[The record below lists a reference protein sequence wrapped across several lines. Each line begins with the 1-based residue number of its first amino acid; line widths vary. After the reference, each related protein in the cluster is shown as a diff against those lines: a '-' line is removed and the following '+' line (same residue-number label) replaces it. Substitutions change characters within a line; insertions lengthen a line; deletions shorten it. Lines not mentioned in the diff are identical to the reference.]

1 MTDRYGKNTL
11 DEIIQYLSSENSNAE
26 RVIKNKI
33 EKQNLEIIDLEKKKT
48 AEFKNTI
55 ENLLKNKEEELVV
68 VQSQKPEEVKKPI
81 DDENVNEQK
90 QSVIKSI
97 ENISREVTSIQQ
109 RIDEYIAKRTELNT
123 DIQNLSQIKQ
133 SLVLMQSNIS
143 QKMEEH
149 KSFLLKYN
157 LDINEVVKV
166 DFRLNLIEDK
176 IKSLTKQRSE
186 IVESLDGDDNLYD
199 KKKKKEALFRTA
211 YELFTTKGINSTA
224 ISDIVEKAG
233 VAKGTFYLYFKDKYD
248 IKNKLIAHKTKELFD
263 HAEIALEHSGI
274 TGLEDQ
280 LIFIIDDIINILV
293 NNKPLLNFI
302 SKNLVMGALKS
313 AFWAEDE
320 GDKIFYE
327 RYLELVEADEH
338 EYQDI
343 DIMLFTILELA
354 GSTGYNSTSF
364 RLARLRWPKAKNL
377 YLSKST
383 SHFFIEPSV

>member
-1 MTDRYGKNTL
+1 MGRV
-11 DEIIQYLSSENSNAE
+11 EEN
-26 RVIKNKI
+26 
-33 EKQNLEIIDLEKKKT
+33 
-48 AEFKNTI
+48 
-55 ENLLKNKEEELVV
+55 
-68 VQSQKPEEVKKPI
+68 
-81 DDENVNEQK
+81 
-90 QSVIKSI
+90 
-97 ENISREVTSIQQ
+97 
-109 RIDEYIAKRTELNT
+109 
-123 DIQNLSQIKQ
+123 
-133 SLVLMQSNIS
+133 
-143 QKMEEH
+143 
-149 KSFLLKYN
+149 
-157 LDINEVVKV
+157 
-166 DFRLNLIEDK
+166 
-176 IKSLTKQRSE
+176 
-186 IVESLDGDDNLYD
+186 

-354 GSTGYNSTSF
+354 GSTDTNFYT
-364 RLARLRWPKAKNL
+364 
-377 YLSKST
+377 
-383 SHFFIEPSV
+383 V

>member
-1 MTDRYGKNTL
+1 MGRV
-11 DEIIQYLSSENSNAE
+11 EEN
-26 RVIKNKI
+26 
-33 EKQNLEIIDLEKKKT
+33 
-48 AEFKNTI
+48 
-55 ENLLKNKEEELVV
+55 
-68 VQSQKPEEVKKPI
+68 
-81 DDENVNEQK
+81 
-90 QSVIKSI
+90 
-97 ENISREVTSIQQ
+97 
-109 RIDEYIAKRTELNT
+109 
-123 DIQNLSQIKQ
+123 
-133 SLVLMQSNIS
+133 
-143 QKMEEH
+143 
-149 KSFLLKYN
+149 
-157 LDINEVVKV
+157 
-166 DFRLNLIEDK
+166 
-176 IKSLTKQRSE
+176 
-186 IVESLDGDDNLYD
+186 

-263 HAEIALEHSGI
+263 HAAIA
-274 TGLEDQ
+274 

-354 GSTGYNSTSF
+354 GSTGYNSILFEEPVSIEKYKPFLYRTV
-364 RLARLRWPKAKNL
+364 RLIIQ
-377 YLSKST
+377 
-383 SHFFIEPSV
+383 SHRK